1 MSGIL
6 LVDPAG
12 NLGWDPASLA
22 AYLGD
27 LPLAVGN
34 LAQAMVKSILGLEAV
49 RPVLTNPGGPMA
61 YVTGHPGYATMDSL
75 SLTMPAEAARPD
87 TSLPPSEGDVAVAA
101 PDGTVA
107 SLGVSDAFL
116 AASAPLLA
124 RLLARLN
131 AAVTRGLALWDSIT
145 ASPGAMQ
152 GSVLRGDLV
161 WIGQSEGSV
170 YVSIAKRRANA
181 PEPVGGGDPIRQPPA
196 LAAPPLVAAPPLAV
210 LAAGAANKSLAQS
223 SLLGQAQLQA
233 LGTYLDQIP
242 AWVATADGLQKLLAT
257 HVLCQGMRARLETWV
272 PPNPGCPPGIAGIAC
287 QVQAATANAAMGW
300 VVKII

>member
-6 LVDPAG
+6 LVDQAG
-12 NLGWDPASLA
+12 NLGWDPSSLA

-27 LPLAVGN
+27 LPSAVRG
-34 LAQAMVKSILGLEAV
+34 LAQAMEVAIMGLEAV
-49 RPVLTNPGGPMA
+49 RPVLTNPGGPTA
-61 YVTGHPGYATMDSL
+61 YITGHPGYASATSL
-75 SLTMPAEAARPD
+75 SLTMPAEAVRPD
-87 TSLPPSEGDVAVAA
+87 TSLPPSEGNVAVAA
-101 PDGTVA
+101 PDGTVT
-107 SLGVSDAFL
+107 SLSVSDAFL

-161 WIGQSEGSV
+161 WIGQSGGSV
-170 YVSIAKRRANA
+170 YFSIAKRRANA

-210 LAAGAANKSLAQS
+210 LVAGNNSLAQS
-223 SLLGQAQLQA
+223 SLLGQSQLQA
-233 LGTYLDQIP
+233 LGQYLDQLP
-242 AWVATADGLQKLLAT
+242 AWVATAAGLQKLLAT
-257 HVLCQGMRARLETWV
+257 HVLCQGMQARLEPWV
-272 PPNPGCPPGIAGIAC
+272 PPNPGCPPGIAGITC
-287 QVQAATANAAMGW
+287 QVQAATANAAMAGVAT
-300 VVKII
+300 VV